1 MSTQGPVP
9 WDGHSLDLIRQLF
22 LRKPPDTTRRTKAD
36 AKSSVLAAVVVSVVV
51 CSAAVL
57 YVCWIRM
64 ERSRRQGVFL
74 SDADGIWRKAADGS

>member
-9 WDGHSLDLIRQLF
+9 WDGHTLDLIRQLF
-22 LRKPPDTTRRTKAD
+22 LL
-36 AKSSVLAAVVVSVVV
+36 LAAVVVSVVV
-51 CSAAVL
+51 CSAVVL

-64 ERSRRQGVFL
+64 ERSRRQGVLL